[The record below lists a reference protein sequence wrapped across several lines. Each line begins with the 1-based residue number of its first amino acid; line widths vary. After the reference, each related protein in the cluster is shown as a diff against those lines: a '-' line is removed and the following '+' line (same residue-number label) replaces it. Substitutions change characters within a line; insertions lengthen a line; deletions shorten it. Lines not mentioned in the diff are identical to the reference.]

1 MISSFLKTL
10 QFKTFLR
17 NTGNYFSSA
26 LLSKILN
33 LATFVIL
40 GNLLEPKYFAE
51 YAIFIASVSF
61 VSIFTTFGL
70 RSGIM
75 RVHWEDKQE
84 ILSNSLAFLIFS
96 CILTYILIFLIQ
108 DLIFGVIHES
118 YIFLKSVI
126 NLVVIKAISTSIV
139 GIISTYY
146 VNLEKSKDFLKL
158 NFFVSILN
166 FLPILSLFLLE
177 VENDPNTILV
187 YIFSVQVFSGILAAS
202 YAINYTRSDISLNKV
217 NLKKIYELF
226 KLIWVF
232 FAKQNIG
239 FFQSNVG
246 LIALSFLSSME
257 VLGIYSFYNQL
268 LTQMGILNAAFFK
281 AYTPKIKNLINSNN
295 RNNAKRAIALVFRSL
310 KLYLIISLL
319 MAGGGYLLMSIV
331 SSNKDFFA
339 IFVNRQYILNIDLL
353 YFMLLLF
360 FFGAFRQFLDVWQYL
375 NINKIPKYIIS
386 IQFASLA
393 LLYIGAIYLVPI
405 YNIYGILINQLIVSL
420 FILGANSF
428 FFHRLIYKLHN

>member
-1 MISSFLKTL
+1 VISSFLKTL